1 MKKKILF
8 IVKTFSVLLVAALL
22 LTGGITLMPLMAES
36 TKNFATDDYIPE
48 INIPETEIP
57 IIPETQTQLEGKFGI
72 YTFITEED
80 GKSVASLYSKTQIRD
95 FVKRRDDGEWFSL
108 TSEEALFL
116 VSDTIELLENYDII
130 RLRGLDENITTYF
143 GDGMYDKNELDNT
156 TRWKEVIELIFLRIE
171 VINSASYRSDTN
183 IWIFYT
189 DTGDGEEYKKDP
201 PYELSLTN
209 LRAFPMS
216 DVHYTQ
222 EELAKY
228 PPYGV
233 FYATENVKWNTTP
246 SLYYLDDIRL
256 PVLEYMREIYPDP
269 WKDNP

>member
-22 LTGGITLMPLMAES
+22 LAGGITLMPLMAES
-36 TKNFATDDYIPE
+36 TKTFTAGDYIPE

-57 IIPETQTQLEGKFGI
+57 VIPESQTQLEGKFGI

-80 GKSVASLYSKTQIRD
+80 GKSIATIYSKSQIRD
-95 FVKRRDDGEWFSL
+95 FAQRQDGGEWFSL
-108 TSEEALFL
+108 TSEEALFI
-116 VSDTIELLENYDII
+116 VSDTLELLETYDIV
-130 RLRGLDENITTYF
+130 RVRGLDENVTTYF
-143 GDGMYDKNELDNT
+143 GDGMYDENELDNT
-156 TRWKEVIELIFLRIE
+156 VRWSQVIKLVFARIE

-189 DTGDGEEYKKDP
+189 DTGDGEEFKKSP

-209 LRAFPMS
+209 LKAFPMS

-222 EELAKY
+222 KELAKC

-233 FYATENVKWNTTP
+233 FYATENVTWNATP
-246 SLYYLDDIRL
+246 TLYYLNDIRL
-256 PVLEYMREIYPDP
+256 PVLMNMREIYPNP
-269 WKDNP
+269 WKTE